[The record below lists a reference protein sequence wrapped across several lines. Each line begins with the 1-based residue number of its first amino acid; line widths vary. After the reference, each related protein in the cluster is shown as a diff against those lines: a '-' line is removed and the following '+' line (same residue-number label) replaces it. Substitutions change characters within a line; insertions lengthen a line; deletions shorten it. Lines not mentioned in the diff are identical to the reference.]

1 MAYTAGNIGDQ
12 TGIGQGLAFVLPEG
26 KTAAYAMQLAQT
38 HAGQLQDMARQKL
51 QLQVKAQE
59 AYQKDFKNQE
69 LPKAFAPFDKEL
81 NDRQNKWLQDGAKI
95 YATTGKNPYNDPD
108 FIARHNTDIL
118 TPASKSLELG
128 QNYTKLRAIAETDP
142 ANKYTKDSKQAI
154 IDYQKQIEQKPFEAL
169 DKPLPQLVETPASAD
184 DLAKTLKATSIK
196 TDDGRWETKGP
207 DSSSHK
213 AQAFAALLGDPKWHP
228 LLQKYGYNPDLP
240 DFGVY
245 SDPKSPNG
253 KRVWYTNPDFTGHM
267 AQQILESP
275 DDPKSKQILQ
285 ALGIDPKVDSFASEK
300 LQHAIADQN
309 AAMGKAV
316 TDISAR
322 KDAEVPTEKQRKL
335 GEERLDLAE
344 RNYDL
349 ATQRLQFTKD
359 KQDAKTYYAKN
370 LSDRI
375 LSEEPGSGEELSAFY
390 ANHPNYGQPLV
401 IKQLNDKNGNPLLG
415 KREIVVP
422 EKTKPNPN
430 FTTVLPVSKINPPTV
445 VSQKSYKVDIDYN
458 KPYEAK
464 AKLAS
469 VMKNVGIAVNSDKY
483 MAPSPHQN
491 KDLSPAKP
499 YKASNGKT
507 YSHDDLLKAGYTE
520 EQIKKAISL
529 GNLKQ

>member
-95 YATTGKNPYNDPD
+95 YAATGKNPYNDPD

-128 QNYTKLRAIAETDP
+128 QNYTKLRAISETDP
-142 ANKYTKDSKQAI
+142 TNKYTKESKQAI
-154 IDYQKQIEQKPFEAL
+154 IDYQKYIEEHPFEAL

-245 SDPKSPNG
+245 SEPKSLNG
-253 KRVWYTNPDFTGHM
+253 KRVWYTNPDFAEHQ
-267 AQQILESP
+267 ADLILGNPNGVDNQLANSP
-275 DDPKSKQILQ
+275 RNADILKS
-285 ALGIDPKVDSFASEK
+285 LGIEPTDPWAREK
-300 LQHAIADQN
+300 LKHAIADQN

-322 KDAEVPTEKQRKL
+322 KDAEVPTEKQRKF

-390 ANHPNYGQPLV
+390 ANHPNYGKELAIGPV
-401 IKQLNDKNGNPLLG
+401 KDG

-422 EKTKPNPN
+422 EKTKPNPQFN
-430 FTTVLPVSKINPPTV
+430 PALPVSKINPPTV
-445 VSQKSYKVDIDYN
+445 VSQKPYKVDIDYN

-469 VMKNVGIAVNSDKY
+469 VMKNVGIAVNADKY